1 MELKRNTFPILTIL
15 ISYMLPTTLF
25 LPISIFFL
33 GYIEIC
39 SIIGFGFINTLIIFY
54 NFKLKLIPSIII
66 GYFIS
71 TISLILIYLLWLLRM
86 YSNPL
91 IGIIVYSTFSILF
104 LYFIRQKE
112 WKFNSKRKFIT
123 LSIFTIV
130 SIVIATNLKDMYPQE
145 SNDLKLITF
154 KTVDINQN
162 PLPGDTVLMYRERS
176 PLFNLMELH
185 KVAALVTDTNGEF
198 KIKLSERSNYEF
210 ALKRNY
216 KVVYV
221 SSADLKEKNYFLL
234 KFE

>member
-1 MELKRNTFPILTIL
+1 MELKRKTFPILTIL
-15 ISYMLPTTLF
+15 ISYILPITLF

-33 GYIEIC
+33 GYIEIWFV
-39 SIIGFGFINTLIIFY
+39 IGFGFINTLFIFY
-54 NFKLKLIPSIII
+54 KFELKLIPSTII

-71 TISLILIYLLWLLRM
+71 SISLILIYLLWFLQI
-86 YSNPL
+86 YSNPI
-91 IGIIVYSTFSILF
+91 IGIIVYSTFSVLF

-154 KTVDINQN
+154 KVVDINQN
-162 PLPGDTVLMYRERS
+162 PLPGDTVLINKERS
-176 PLFNLMELH
+176 PLLNLMELH

-210 ALKRNY
+210 ALKRDY
-216 KVVYV
+216 KVVNV
-221 SSADLKEKNYFLL
+221 SPADIKENNYFLL